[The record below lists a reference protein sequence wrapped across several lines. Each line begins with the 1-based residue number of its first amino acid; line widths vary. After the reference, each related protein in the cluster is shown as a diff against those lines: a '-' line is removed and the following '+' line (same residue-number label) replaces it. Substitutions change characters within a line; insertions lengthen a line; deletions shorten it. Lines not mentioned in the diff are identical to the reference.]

1 MVWPMTARGIL
12 VTEGVRGDGG
22 ALRNSEG
29 RRFMFDYIPP
39 MFEAETADTEEE
51 ADRWYDDHTNNRRP
65 PDLLPRDEVARSINS
80 EVKAGRGSPHGGVF
94 LDIATRRSPEYI
106 RRRLPSMYHQF
117 KELAGLDITTDPMEV
132 APFQH
137 YMMGGIWVEA
147 DTGATTVPGLFAA
160 GETAAGLHGANR
172 LGGNSLSDLL
182 VFGRRAGIA
191 AADFVEGRAGPPTVG
206 SAETDE
212 IDEICKAALEPF
224 GRESGESP
232 YQVHRDLQETMQH
245 LVGLIRTESELL
257 QALEDLDKL
266 DERAQNVS
274 VDGTPSYNPGWNLAT
289 DLPAMLTVS
298 RLVAKA
304 AIERR
309 ESRGG
314 QTRDDYPKTD
324 PELGKVNFIQR
335 LRPDGT
341 FELEKVPI
349 SQMPAELAALLEEE
363 PK

>member
-1 MVWPMTARGIL
+1 
-12 VTEGVRGDGG
+12 
-22 ALRNSEG
+22 
-29 RRFMFDYIPP
+29 
-39 MFEAETADTEEE
+39 
-51 ADRWYDDHTNNRRP
+51 
-65 PDLLPRDEVARSINS
+65 
-80 EVKAGRGSPHGGVF
+80 
-94 LDIATRRSPEYI
+94 
-106 RRRLPSMYHQF
+106 
-117 KELAGLDITTDPMEV
+117 
-132 APFQH
+132 
-137 YMMGGIWVEA
+137 MMGGIWVEA

-160 GETAAGLHGANR
+160 GEAAAGLHGANR

-191 AADFVEGRAGPPTVG
+191 AADFVEGRAGSPTVG
-206 SAETDE
+206 SAE

-232 YQVHRDLQETMQH
+232 YQLHRDLQETMQQ

-289 DLPAMLTVS
+289 DLPAMLMVS

-341 FELEKVPI
+341 LELEKVPI
-349 SQMPAELAALLEEE
+349 PQMPAELAALLEEE

>member
-1 MVWPMTARGIL
+1 
-12 VTEGVRGDGG
+12 
-22 ALRNSEG
+22 
-29 RRFMFDYIPP
+29 
-39 MFEAETADTEEE
+39 
-51 ADRWYDDHTNNRRP
+51 
-65 PDLLPRDEVARSINS
+65 
-80 EVKAGRGSPHGGVF
+80 
-94 LDIATRRSPEYI
+94 
-106 RRRLPSMYHQF
+106 
-117 KELAGLDITTDPMEV
+117 
-132 APFQH
+132 
-137 YMMGGIWVEA
+137 
-147 DTGATTVPGLFAA
+147 
-160 GETAAGLHGANR
+160 
-172 LGGNSLSDLL
+172 
-182 VFGRRAGIA
+182 
-191 AADFVEGRAGPPTVG
+191 
-206 SAETDE
+206 
-212 IDEICKAALEPF
+212 
-224 GRESGESP
+224 
-232 YQVHRDLQETMQH
+232 MQH

-349 SQMPAELAALLEEE
+349 SPVPAELAALLEEE
-363 PK
+363 TK